1 MICPKRNRENKKI
14 MNVMKENDAGDPSF
28 KGDSVD
34 ASESLANQLRLV
46 ASLGYDSCCSIVC
59 IQKKQS
65 QRRKTSLSFN
75 IFVGDQP
82 NLAQVMIN
90 QPGCP

>member
-59 IQKKQS
+59 IQKINNLNEEKQ
-65 QRRKTSLSFN
+65 
-75 IFVGDQP
+75 V
-82 NLAQVMIN
+82 
-90 QPGCP
+90 